1 MVEKMY
7 VSYKIMCMK
16 GKPEVE
22 ACKSIIQCF
31 MGTLAKWWETE
42 SSPALLEKMEKE
54 TLEDEN
60 GNIIFIEDRFAQN
73 NMIGALTTM
82 ILEHW
87 WGIEQKIANKHSIIM
102 MNMKYERMLHCD
114 EFHKEWLQRIY
125 KIKDNTNAL
134 WKHIYLV
141 ALPIKFVENCAR
153 CL

>member
-31 MGTLAKWWETE
+31 MGTLAKWSETE
-42 SSPALLEKMEKE
+42 SSPALIGKMEKE

-87 WGIEQKIANKHSIIM
+87 WGIEQKNSKQTLNH
-102 MNMKYERMLHCD
+102 HD
-114 EFHKEWLQRIY
+114 EHEIQK
-125 KIKDNTNAL
+125 NVAL
-134 WKHIYLV
+134 WWIS
-141 ALPIKFVENCAR
+141 
-153 CL
+153 